1 MYCDNC
7 NSRLLLGY
15 SLILTERVMGTYKT
29 KIIDNIIC
37 AEITGELNASLA
49 NEWVEKLEEQEAA
62 SDITLHR
69 FYDVRNIN
77 AVHLTFDDLWSIAQ
91 RRLSAYQSGDA
102 NLSAFW
108 VSTPLNYGVSRM
120 YQALTDGTPFKIEVL
135 YKLEEVADFLGVDTK
150 LLEDV
155 TY

>member
-1 MYCDNC
+1 MA
-7 NSRLLLGY
+7 
-15 SLILTERVMGTYKT
+15 TYKT

-62 SDITLHR
+62 SDVTLNR

-77 AVHLTFDDLWSIAQ
+77 AVHLTFDDLWGIAQ

-135 YKLEEVADFLGVDTK
+135 YKLEEIADFLAVDVK